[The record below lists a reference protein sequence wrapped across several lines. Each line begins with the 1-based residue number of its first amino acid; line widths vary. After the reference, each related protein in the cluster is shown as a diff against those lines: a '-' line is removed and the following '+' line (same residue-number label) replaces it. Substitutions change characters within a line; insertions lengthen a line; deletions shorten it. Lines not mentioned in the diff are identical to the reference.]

1 MIKKIE
7 SQLRDFKIGTEEPK
21 SGKMG
26 TRNLTVSQASRA
38 VGSHFVKN
46 FFERLKLFFGVGE
59 KKEWFRNK
67 TISGRLDRLGSTDLH
82 QLNKLFNLCYPDE
95 QKVDDKKLFKL
106 MNQFVRPKIHQDG
119 LAKFFEGE
127 DQTLY
132 NFPKDN
138 KIALNNILKLTE
150 AGINLQ
156 ALKQQYKLTDEAPET
171 IEFDFLTTEEAGR
184 VVLEEFGLTPT
195 YASQLENFAT
205 HPALQTELFQVLPD
219 AAKENLAKLI
229 AYQTTDAAFA
239 RFIKPDAKTDE
250 IPQIIYQNLENQLL
264 VANFLLTLTDV
275 QPEQF
280 DPDTLKHL
288 QMFSP
293 HEEFQR
299 KLYAFLSDQELK
311 NLIMLT
317 DAGITAEEFAAFVRG
332 KPDPKMMEKI
342 VLENLWYADTV
353 EDCVKVLTEEKFS
366 QEMSEAMFA
375 TLEESSKTEE
385 NKNFLQTFFGIPPI
399 SAAKKRAFLESKDPH
414 LAENIIEAVSFNFA
428 YDSDNPLHYERLQ
441 KFLSTHPNI
450 PTQDPLEALTTHF
463 QIFKE
468 ELHKQ

>member
-1 MIKKIE
+1 MIRKIE
-7 SQLRDFKIGTEEPK
+7 SELRDFKIGAEQPR

-67 TISGRLDRLGSTDLH
+67 SISGRLDRLGSTDLH

-106 MNQFVRPKIHQDG
+106 MNQFVRPKIYEDG
-119 LAKFFEGE
+119 LAKFFKGA

-132 NFPKDN
+132 NFPKNN

-150 AGINLQ
+150 AGIDLQ
-156 ALKQQYKLTDEAPET
+156 ALKLQLHLSDDPGT
-171 IEFDFLTTEEAGR
+171 IDFNFLTTEEAGR
-184 VVLEEFGLTPT
+184 AILEGFGLTPT
-195 YASQLENFAT
+195 YANQLENFAT
-205 HPALQTELFQVLPD
+205 HPVLQTELFQVLPD
-219 AAKENLAKLI
+219 AAKENLAKMI
-229 AYQTTDAAFA
+229 AYHTTDAAFA

-250 IPQIIYQNLENQLL
+250 IPQIIHQNLEDQSL
-264 VANFLLTLTDV
+264 VANFLLTLTQV

-280 DPDTLKHL
+280 DPDTLKPL
-288 QMFSP
+288 QMFSSDK
-293 HEEFQR
+293 EFQR
-299 KLYAFLSDQELK
+299 KLYATLSDAELK

-317 DAGITAEEFAAFVRG
+317 DAGITAAEFAAFVRG
-332 KPDPKMMEKI
+332 KPSPKKMEKT
-342 VLENLWYADTV
+342 VLENLQYADTV
-353 EDCVKVLTEEKFS
+353 EDCVKVLTEKKFS

-375 TLEESSKTEE
+375 TLKESSKTEE
-385 NKNFLQTFFGIPPI
+385 NKNFLQTLFGIPPI
-399 SAAKKRAFLESKDPH
+399 SAAKKRAFLASEDPH
-414 LAENIIEAVSFNFA
+414 LAENIIEAISYNF
-428 YDSDNPLHYERLQ
+428 DFDNPLHYERLQ
-441 KFLSTHPNI
+441 KFLSAHPNI

-468 ELHKQ
+468 ELHK